1 MKNHRLVVVGAGIAG
16 LTAAH
21 RLKRAGYD
29 PIVFER
35 AEKVG
40 GRMATDVVE
49 DFTIDYGAQFLYD
62 NFSLLPNLIREVGLA
77 PKLVQGGQ
85 TLSMLK
91 GGQCRAFRADD
102 LLSPLKSGIL
112 GLGAWLRFG
121 VLGYGRL
128 ATQTK
133 SLPANDITA
142 WTQYDDLDGDA
153 WSRSTFGREVAD
165 YVIEP
170 QSNVFY
176 FQHPREMSRVVPL
189 VTSSLMYFKRGKYS
203 TLVGGIDVLPRRLA
217 AELDVRLDS
226 PVRSLS
232 IAASGIEVE
241 TDRETVIAD
250 RVLLA
255 ATAPVSCALYREP
268 SPIERELLA
277 TSYSSTL
284 VVAFATQDSYRVSP
298 EHGALNGIL
307 MPEKERSPL
316 VAITNERTKERTRVG
331 NGELFLAFFSAT
343 EASKRLDQ
351 PDEEIVAVAL
361 RETEKYL
368 PGLSAHLRFTKVYRW
383 REAVARTPVG
393 RARNVAQYRSGVN
406 RSTKVF
412 LAGDYMG
419 LPYTDGAAETGQ
431 WAAAALLKTLT

>member
-16 LTAAH
+16 LTAAY

-49 DFTIDYGAQFLYD
+49 GFTIDYGAQFLYD
-62 NFSLLPNLIREVGLA
+62 NFSVLPNLIREVDLTS
-77 PKLVQGGQ
+77 KFVQGGQ
-85 TLSMLK
+85 TLSVFK
-91 GGQCRAFRADD
+91 GGKFRAFRADD
-102 LLSPLKSGIL
+102 LLSPLKSGVL

-121 VLGYGRL
+121 LLGYGRL

-133 SLPANDITA
+133 SLPGNDITA
-142 WTQYDDLDGDA
+142 WTRYDDLDGDA
-153 WSRSTFGREVAD
+153 WSRSYFGRGVAD

-170 QSNVFY
+170 QSNGFY
-176 FQHPREMSRVVPL
+176 YQHPREMSRVVPL
-189 VTSSLMYFKRGKYS
+189 VTSSLMFWKKGKYS

-217 AELDVRLDS
+217 AELDVRLNS

-232 IAASGIEVE
+232 VAASGLEVA

-250 RVLLA
+250 RVILA
-255 ATAPVSCALYREP
+255 ATASVSRGLFSEP
-268 SPIERELLA
+268 SPIERGLLA

-284 VVAFATQDSYRVSP
+284 VVAFATKDSYQVPP
-298 EHGALNGIL
+298 EFAALNGTFL
-307 MPEKERSPL
+307 PEKERSPL
-316 VAITNERTKERTRVG
+316 TAITNEGNKERTRAS
-331 NGELFLAFFSAT
+331 NGKLFLAFFTGT
-343 EASKRLDQ
+343 EGIQRI
-351 PDEEIVAVAL
+351 DEPEDEIAAVAL

-368 PGLSAHLRFTKVYRW
+368 PGLSENLRFAKVYRW
-383 REAVARTPVG
+383 REAAARTPVG
-393 RARNVAQYRSGVN
+393 RARNVAQYRSGVD
-406 RSTKVF
+406 RSTRVF